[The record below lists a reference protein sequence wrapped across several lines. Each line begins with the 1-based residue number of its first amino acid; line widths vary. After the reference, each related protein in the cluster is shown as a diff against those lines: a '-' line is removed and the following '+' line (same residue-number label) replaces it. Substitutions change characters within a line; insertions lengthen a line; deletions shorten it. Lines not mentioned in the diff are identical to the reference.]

1 MAKISVIVP
10 AYNAETTLRTA
21 VESILSQ
28 QVPELEIVIVNDGS
42 TDGTDRLCHALAS
55 EYPCIHVITQKNA
68 GICAARNRG
77 MEAASGEYITFCDDD
92 DLFWQGA
99 LRLLLQTAEDTR
111 ADLVRGGYELL
122 RQRPDGTFAEQPHPA
137 GSPCTIALGRG
148 GSYGAFLEN
157 SGPQFVW
164 NALYRRT
171 ALLGLRFNERCS
183 YGLEDFVF
191 NAAAYRRVGKAVYIP
206 QVVYRHFESAQSTS
220 CAHTAQA
227 LLGRI
232 RALEPWMEAE
242 FHAAQR
248 WCGPEELQAVW
259 KDRRAQAVTF
269 LMHQLR
275 DAHAPGVLRRKAW
288 RTLREALA
296 PYPGSL
302 LDTLHDAG
310 HNKNKQWHC
319 FYTRCGCRNSTIC
332 CRSERNSYENDSCY
346 RCSGLH
352 WPPCRKKCAGP
363 RLPRHCG
370 GF

>member
-1 MAKISVIVP
+1 MRNAKGGTPMAKISVIVP

-28 QVPELEIVIVNDGS
+28 QVPELEIIIVNDGS

-77 MEAASGEYITFCDDD
+77 MEAANGEYITFCDDD

-310 HNKNKQWHC
+310 HNKKQTMALLL
-319 FYTRCGCRNSTIC
+319 YQM
-332 CRSERNSYENDSCY
+332 
-346 RCSGLH
+346 
-352 WPPCRKKCAGP
+352 
-363 RLPRHCG
+363 RLQKLYDLLPVREEQL
-370 GF
+370 

>member
-1 MAKISVIVP
+1 MAKISVIIP

-28 QVPELEIVIVNDGS
+28 QVPELEIIIVNDGS

-55 EYPCIHVITQKNA
+55 EHPCIHVITQKNA

-92 DLFWQGA
+92 D
-99 LRLLLQTAEDTR
+99 
-111 ADLVRGGYELL
+111 
-122 RQRPDGTFAEQPHPA
+122 
-137 GSPCTIALGRG
+137 CTIALGHG

-296 PYPGSL
+296 LYPGSL

-310 HNKNKQWHC
+310 HNKKQTMALLL
-319 FYTRCGCRNSTIC
+319 YQM
-332 CRSERNSYENDSCY
+332 
-346 RCSGLH
+346 
-352 WPPCRKKCAGP
+352 
-363 RLPRHCG
+363 RLQKLYDLLPVREEQL
-370 GF
+370 

>member
-1 MAKISVIVP
+1 MQHAGADSCRE
-10 AYNAETTLRTA
+10 NARSEMKKRKVSAFYTGLFGFT
-21 VESILSQ
+21 SILFSILTTIFVWIFIQ
-28 QVPELEIVIVNDGS
+28 CIKEAAD
-42 TDGTDRLCHALAS
+42 S
-55 EYPCIHVITQKNA
+55 EYDVV
-68 GICAARNRG
+68 
-77 MEAASGEYITFCDDD
+77 FV
-92 DLFWQGA
+92 LA
-99 LRLLLQTAEDTR
+99 LLPVVLK
-111 ADLVRGGYELL
+111 
-122 RQRPDGTFAEQPHPA
+122 QPHPA

-310 HNKNKQWHC
+310 HNKKQTMALLL
-319 FYTRCGCRNSTIC
+319 YQM
-332 CRSERNSYENDSCY
+332 
-346 RCSGLH
+346 
-352 WPPCRKKCAGP
+352 
-363 RLPRHCG
+363 RLQKLYDLLPVREEQL
-370 GF
+370 

>member
-28 QVPELEIVIVNDGS
+28 QVPELEIIIVNDGS

-55 EYPCIHVITQKNA
+55 EYPCLHVITQKNA

-137 GSPCTIALGRG
+137 GSPCTIALGHG

-310 HNKNKQWHC
+310 HNKKQTMALLL
-319 FYTRCGCRNSTIC
+319 YQM
-332 CRSERNSYENDSCY
+332 
-346 RCSGLH
+346 
-352 WPPCRKKCAGP
+352 
-363 RLPRHCG
+363 RLQKLYDLLPVREEQL
-370 GF
+370 

>member
-42 TDGTDRLCHALAS
+42 TDGTDRLCHTLAS
-55 EYPCIHVITQKNA
+55 ECPCIHVITQKNA

-99 LRLLLQTAEDTR
+99 LHLLLQTAEDTR

-242 FHAAQR
+242 FRPALVRPGGAAGRLEGPPRTGRHFFDAPAARRTRPGRAAPQGLAHAAG
-248 WCGPEELQAVW
+248 GPGPVPGQPAGHPAR
-259 KDRRAQAVTF
+259 RRAQ
-269 LMHQLR
+269 
-275 DAHAPGVLRRKAW
+275 
-288 RTLREALA
+288 
-296 PYPGSL
+296 
-302 LDTLHDAG
+302 
-310 HNKNKQWHC
+310 
-319 FYTRCGCRNSTIC
+319 
-332 CRSERNSYENDSCY
+332 
-346 RCSGLH
+346 
-352 WPPCRKKCAGP
+352 
-363 RLPRHCG
+363 
-370 GF
+370 

>member
-28 QVPELEIVIVNDGS
+28 QVPELEIIIVNDGS

-191 NAAAYRRVGKAVYIP
+191 NAARRSTSRRSSTAILRVRRAPPVRTRR
-206 QVVYRHFESAQSTS
+206 RHFWAAS
-220 CAHTAQA
+220 
-227 LLGRI
+227 GR
-232 RALEPWMEAE
+232 WS
-242 FHAAQR
+242 H
-248 WCGPEELQAVW
+248 G
-259 KDRRAQAVTF
+259 
-269 LMHQLR
+269 
-275 DAHAPGVLRRKAW
+275 W
-288 RTLREALA
+288 RL
-296 PYPGSL
+296 
-302 LDTLHDAG
+302 
-310 HNKNKQWHC
+310 
-319 FYTRCGCRNSTIC
+319 NSTPPSAGAARRS
-332 CRSERNSYENDSCY
+332 CRP
-346 RCSGLH
+346 SGRTAAH
-352 WPPCRKKCAGP
+352 RPSP
-363 RLPRHCG
+363 
-370 GF
+370 F

>member
-1 MAKISVIVP
+1 M
-10 AYNAETTLRTA
+10 
-21 VESILSQ
+21 
-28 QVPELEIVIVNDGS
+28 
-42 TDGTDRLCHALAS
+42 
-55 EYPCIHVITQKNA
+55 
-68 GICAARNRG
+68 
-77 MEAASGEYITFCDDD
+77 
-92 DLFWQGA
+92 
-99 LRLLLQTAEDTR
+99 
-111 ADLVRGGYELL
+111 
-122 RQRPDGTFAEQPHPA
+122 
-137 GSPCTIALGRG
+137 
-148 GSYGAFLEN
+148 EN

-302 LDTLHDAG
+302 LDTLYDAG
-310 HNKNKQWHC
+310 HNKKQTMALLL
-319 FYTRCGCRNSTIC
+319 YQM
-332 CRSERNSYENDSCY
+332 
-346 RCSGLH
+346 
-352 WPPCRKKCAGP
+352 
-363 RLPRHCG
+363 RLQKLYDLLPVREEQL
-370 GF
+370 